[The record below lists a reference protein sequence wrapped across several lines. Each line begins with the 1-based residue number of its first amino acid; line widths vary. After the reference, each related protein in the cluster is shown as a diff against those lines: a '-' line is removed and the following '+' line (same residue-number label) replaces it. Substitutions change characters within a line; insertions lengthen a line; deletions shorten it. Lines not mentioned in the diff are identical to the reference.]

1 MLSLLAFLVVI
12 AICVVSH
19 EWGHY
24 FTARLMGIQ
33 VHEFSFGMGPAL
45 WEKRSGETV
54 WAIRALP
61 IGGFVRLAGMEEEKE
76 GEIVDPERTFPAK
89 KPVQRLLVLSGGALV
104 NILLAVLISALL
116 LWQHGILDMG
126 STRIGVLMEG
136 LTAVKIGLEAG
147 DQILAVSGEKVH
159 DWSSMSSAIR
169 SLDPDT
175 PVTLQVQRGDE
186 AFSIETTIPIDP
198 EYGVPLLGI
207 RPAVVTYPL
216 HIALVKAFGYSF
228 RMGTDILRG
237 LFEWLFRRRQV
248 DLTGPVGIAG
258 MAGEAARQG
267 WWSFLSFLAVINL
280 HLGILNLFPFPAL
293 DGGRIIFVL
302 AEMVTRRKL
311 PEKWESYIHLAGFV
325 VLIAL
330 ILFITWQD
338 LVKIFVRG

>member
-1 MLSLLAFLVVI
+1 
-12 AICVVSH
+12 
-19 EWGHY
+19 
-24 FTARLMGIQ
+24 MGIQ

-61 IGGFVRLAGMEEEKE
+61 VGGFVRLAGMEEEKE
-76 GEIVDPERTFPAK
+76 GEVVDPERTFPSK
-89 KPVQRLLVLSGGALV
+89 KPAQRLLVLSGGALV
-104 NILLAVLISALL
+104 NILLAVVISALL
-116 LWQHGILDMG
+116 LWQHGIIDMD

-136 LTAVKIGLEAG
+136 LTAEKIGLETG
-147 DQILAVSGEKVH
+147 DEILAVSGEPVR
-159 DWSSMSSAIR
+159 DWGAMSQAIR
-169 SLDPDT
+169 SIDPESTVVLD
-175 PVTLQVQRGDE
+175 VRREGKIF
-186 AFSIETTIPIDP
+186 AIETRIPIDP

-216 HIALVKAFGYSF
+216 HAALFKAFGYSF
-228 RMGTDILRG
+228 RMGADILRG
-237 LFEWLFRRRQV
+237 LFEWIFRRRQV

-311 PEKWESYIHLAGFV
+311 PEKWEGYIHLAGFV
-325 VLIAL
+325 VLISL

-338 LVKIFVRG
+338 LVKIFTKG